1 MNKKFKLIMRIMLAL
16 GILFTIELSEAKYI
30 ELFTTEAYA
39 SSEAADKLSS
49 LELETSDGNSLN
61 FYEDIGYEDK
71 LSHNLYVGDI
81 YFAKTSEDDI
91 KINSISGVSSDNVR
105 IFIGDSD
112 KAYKVGDNLSIS
124 KGKITILKVRVYE
137 EEYNEDKYY
146 LSSSYNPYIIIV
158 KNTDKVG

>member
-61 FYEDIGYEDK
+61 LYEDIGYEDK